1 MRKCLILAVCAAAL
15 LPRSVLGIAA
25 SQAWVE
31 DYVSNYVAQSISA
44 SRAELTA
51 NATVT
56 TSNGFTVVEA
66 GSGQTAVRLVYQNP
80 ADAALEATNCTAAAR
95 AQGVTNGCLFVWNG
109 AGAYINPHGVI
120 SCTQTNLVFSG
131 VSSISTNGVERF
143 AGWFD
148 AAGVLIQ
155 PNTSFAITNGMAEV
169 HQ

>member
-25 SQAWVE
+25 SQAWV
-31 DYVSNYVAQSISA
+31 SNYVAQAISS

-80 ADAALEATNCTAAAR
+80 ADAALEATNCTAAAQ
-95 AQGVTNGCLFVWNG
+95 AQGVTNGCLFVWND

>member
-1 MRKCLILAVCAAAL
+1 MKQLILIAAAVAAM
-15 LPRSVLGIAA
+15 RCFGIAA
-25 SQAWVE
+25 SQAWV
-31 DYVSNYVAQSISA
+31 SNYVAQAISS
-44 SRAELTA
+44 SRAELEA
-51 NATVT
+51 SATI
-56 TSNGFTVVEA
+56 TSTNGFTVVEA

-80 ADAALEATNCTAAAR
+80 ADAALEATNCTAAAQ

-109 AGAYINPHGVI
+109 AGSYINPNGVI

-131 VSSISTNGVERF
+131 VSSVSADGVERF

>member
-1 MRKCLILAVCAAAL
+1 MKKWIFATFAAL
-15 LPRSVLGIAA
+15 VATTNVFADSDTAKIATRD
-25 SQAWVE
+25 WVT
-31 DYVSNYVAQSISA
+31 NYVARSIEA
-44 SRAELTA
+44 SRAELAA

-80 ADAALEATNCTAAAR
+80 ADAALEATNCTAAAQ
-95 AQGVTNGCLFVWNG
+95 AQGVTNGCTFVWNG
-109 AGAYINPHGVI
+109 AGLYINPHGVI